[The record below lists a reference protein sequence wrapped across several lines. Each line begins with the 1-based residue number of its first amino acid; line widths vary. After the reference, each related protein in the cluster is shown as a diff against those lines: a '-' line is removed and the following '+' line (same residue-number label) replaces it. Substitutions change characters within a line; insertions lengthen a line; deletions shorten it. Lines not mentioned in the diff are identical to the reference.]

1 MANKR
6 NTREVGTGQQPATS
20 KGNEVRFWLK
30 ACTHCQVPTIVLFT
44 DHSLGPKKAFEFL
57 KLPPEI
63 RNKIYWN
70 VLVKKRYR
78 CFFFQPPLTFVNK
91 QIRSESLPV
100 LYGNSSFIVCFDDN
114 SFSGDP
120 QKLSRLRKRWEILSP
135 VSEVSPIPSFAFV
148 TKLDIRY
155 SFSDAATPENC
166 VVFHIYMR
174 NNDSDCTSSSNSRLV
189 CRPGSGWK
197 SCANIWTV
205 CYELVNSASIW
216 PSRTIR
222 TDLEDVDL
230 VIKTLFFFAEKCPAA
245 AEWVWV
251 EVERQRW
258 GQSTLI

>member
-1 MANKR
+1 MANKS

-20 KGNEVRFWLK
+20 KGNE
-30 ACTHCQVPTIVLFT
+30 
-44 DHSLGPKKAFEFL
+44 AFEFL

-120 QKLSRLRKRWEILSP
+120 GKLSRLRKRWEILSP
-135 VSEVSPIPSFAFV
+135 VSAVSPIPSFAFV

-174 NNDSDCTSSSNSRLV
+174 NNDSDCTSSSNSRLRFNLAQSDNQDGLGRCGFGDQNLV
-189 CRPGSGWK
+189 FLRREVPCGRRVGLGGGRATK
-197 SCANIWTV
+197 VVAINIDLMAIADQI
-205 CYELVNSASIW
+205 ELRLAPISEGGV
-216 PSRTIR
+216 
-222 TDLEDVDL
+222 
-230 VIKTLFFFAEKCPAA
+230 
-245 AEWVWV
+245 
-251 EVERQRW
+251 
-258 GQSTLI
+258 